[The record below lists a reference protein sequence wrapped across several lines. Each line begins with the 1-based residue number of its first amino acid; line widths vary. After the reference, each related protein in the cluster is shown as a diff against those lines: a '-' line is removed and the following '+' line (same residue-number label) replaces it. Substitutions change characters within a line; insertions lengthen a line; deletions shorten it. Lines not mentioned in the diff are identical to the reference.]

1 MRRLVVWGTIL
12 AMIVLILYLFRVTPG
27 EILFQIN
34 RCITCH

>member
-1 MRRLVVWGTIL
+1 MKRLVIWG
-12 AMIVLILYLFRVTPG
+12 IVLAVIVLLLYLSRVTPG